1 MESNQTTVK
10 THDEVI
16 QGLYDEIIKNMLSYH
31 PSKDFSRIREAYEIA
46 VDAHKSQLR
55 KSGEPYVVHPL
66 SVAVILTELKLDTE
80 SVIAGLL
87 HDVIEDT
94 HFGYDKVVGK
104 FGVEVA
110 NIVDGVTKLDKA
122 EVSTRK
128 PDSDEVKSDKNRE
141 KNQRDEIQAE
151 NLRKMFISMADDIR
165 VILIKI
171 ADRLHNMRTL
181 KAMSEA
187 KQKQKAQETLDI
199 YSPLA
204 HRLGIAKLKI
214 ELEDL
219 SFRYLYPDE
228 YFDLSE
234 KISRKQ
240 SERMEYI
247 ERLGQHLQSKI
258 NQHGIEASVDGRPK
272 HFFSIFKKM
281 KSQNKSL
288 DQIFDLFAIRI
299 IVNENIHCYEVLGFI
314 HDWFTPIPG
323 RFKEYIANPKPNG
336 YQSLHT
342 AIIGPEDYPVE
353 IQIKTWEMHR
363 VSEYGIAAHWRY
375 KAGFDGSATKS
386 AEDEKL
392 EWLKRLMDM
401 QKETSNNNEYLSTV
415 KDELNVF
422 ADKIYCMTPRGQII
436 TLLRGSTP
444 IDFAYMIHSAIGNKM
459 TGARVNGAIVRFDHQ
474 LQNSDMVEIVTSQ
487 NARGPS
493 PDWLK
498 IVKTSQA
505 RNKINQWFRKEN
517 KEENIAKGAELLE
530 KYAQSKGFKIQ
541 ELATAP
547 RKKVVLSR
555 FNLADWDTLVA
566 SIGRGAVKEGR
577 VISLLQDEL
586 EKEQAKN
593 TPPQEILVSPERL
606 LDKNIER
613 AKNSVISV
621 RGVTDIGVRFS
632 KCCGPVPGD
641 EIVGFITRGRGISIH
656 RTDCVNVINLEEVE
670 RQRLIEVEWE
680 LPEKQVDGVK
690 YRSDLRL
697 ICENRT
703 GLMNDISLV
712 PVKMEISMVY
722 FRGDVVKGEA
732 VIDLGIEISSRKQL
746 DKVIRELQ
754 KIKGVFEI
762 TRTTA

>member
-1 MESNQTTVK
+1 MSANQVPEQTY
-10 THDEVI
+10 DEVI
-16 QGLYDEIIKNMLSYH
+16 QGLYDEIIKNMKSYH
-31 PSKDFSRIREAYEIA
+31 PSKDFSRIKKAFDITVE
-46 VDAHKSQLR
+46 AHKGQLR

-66 SVAVILTELKLDTE
+66 SVAVILTELTLDTE

-94 HFGYDKVVGK
+94 HYGYDKISEM

-110 NIVDGVTKLDKA
+110 NIVDGVTKLDKV
-122 EVSTRK
+122 EESTRK
-128 PDSDEVKSDKNRE
+128 PGSDEAKPDKHRE
-141 KNQRDEIQAE
+141 KIQRDEMQAE
-151 NLRKMFISMADDIR
+151 NLRKMFISMSDDIR

-187 KQKQKAQETLDI
+187 KQKEKAQETLDI
-199 YSPLA
+199 YGPLA
-204 HRLGIAKLKI
+204 HRLGIAKIKI

-219 SFRYLYPDE
+219 SFRYLYPEE
-228 YFDLSE
+228 YFDLSD
-234 KISRKQ
+234 KIRRKQ
-240 SERMEYI
+240 SERMDYI
-247 ERLGQHLQSKI
+247 DHLSQQLQSRI

-281 KSQNKSL
+281 RTQNKTL
-288 DQIFDLFAIRI
+288 EQIFDLFAVRI
-299 IVNENIHCYEVLGFI
+299 VVNDNIHCYEVLGFI

-342 AIIGPEDYPVE
+342 AIIGPESIPVE
-353 IQIKTWEMHR
+353 IQIRTWEMHR
-363 VSEYGIAAHWRY
+363 ISEYGIAAHWRY
-375 KAGFDGSATKS
+375 KAGADGSVTKS

-422 ADKIYCMTPRGQII
+422 AEKIYCMTPRGQII

-444 IDFAYMIHSAIGNKM
+444 IDFAYTIHSEVGNKM
-459 TGARVNGAIVRFDHQ
+459 SGARVNGAHVRFDHQ
-474 LQNSDMVEIVTSQ
+474 LQNSDMVEIIT
-487 NARGPS
+487 NKGGKGPS

-505 RNKINQWFRKEN
+505 RNKINQWFRREN
-517 KEENIAKGAELLE
+517 KEENVARGAELLE
-530 KYAQSKGFKIQ
+530 KSALSKGHKIQ
-541 ELATAP
+541 EIATSA
-547 RKKVVLSR
+547 RKKIVLGK
-555 FNLADWDTLVA
+555 FNLPDWDTLLA

-577 VISLLQDEL
+577 VVALFSDEI
-586 EKEQAKN
+586 EKEQAK
-593 TPPQEILVSPERL
+593 TAPPVIQLAPERPI
-606 LDKNIER
+606 DNNIER

-641 EIVGFITRGRGISIH
+641 EIIGFITRGRGISIH
-656 RTDCVNVINLEEVE
+656 RADCVNVTNLAEVE
-670 RQRLIEVEWE
+670 RQRLIEADWE
-680 LPEKQVDGVK
+680 LPDKQMDGVK
-690 YRSDLRL
+690 YRSDLR
-697 ICENRT
+697 IFCQNRS
-703 GLMNDISLV
+703 GLMNDISLI

-722 FRGDVVKGEA
+722 FRGDVIKGEA
-732 VIDLGIEISSRKQL
+732 VIDLGIEITSKKQL
-746 DKVIRELQ
+746 DKVIGELK
-754 KIKGVFEI
+754 KIRGVSEI
-762 TRTTA
+762 IRTTA